1 MNFPFLIRL
10 DGLVWIRLLRQS
22 IILSRDAQGF
32 IHQIPTDPILPPMC
46 LLTCDGAKRKEIGD
60 FFNMFSISKG
70 TCNNY

>member
-32 IHQIPTDPILPPMC
+32 IHQIPTDRILPLMC
-46 LLTCDGAKRKEIGD
+46 HLTCDGAKRKEIGD
-60 FFNMFSISKG
+60 F
-70 TCNNY
+70 